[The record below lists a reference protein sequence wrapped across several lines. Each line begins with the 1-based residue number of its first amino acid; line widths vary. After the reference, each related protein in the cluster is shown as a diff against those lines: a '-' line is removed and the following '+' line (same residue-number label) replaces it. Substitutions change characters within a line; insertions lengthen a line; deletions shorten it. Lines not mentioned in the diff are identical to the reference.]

1 MSKFKIGDRV
11 KVVEASLF
19 SPRNKGK
26 EGVVVGDG
34 WGNDVPVRVR
44 PRVRFDDGSEDWGYD
59 SDLELITPRGGFQFK
74 VGDRVKAVGVAYGS
88 THSSYIGREGVIA
101 TLDTETTC
109 NVPYRVKFG
118 NGSSVW
124 FKRDA
129 VGAVTADTTSL
140 DGKTYTVKVNG
151 DGSLTLT
158 PVVEKVAEEVKRE
171 PQIGE
176 VWKTVEGALFLIARN
191 YTSALKGKLYPVIL
205 KGNGAGI
212 PGEES
217 VNIRLLRNGSL
228 TFAYESLSA
237 AAADGALG

>member
-59 SDLELITPRGGFQFK
+59 SDLELVTPRGGFKFK
-74 VGDRVKAVGVAYGS
+74 VGDRVRVTKK
-88 THSSYIGREGVIA
+88 TFCCTEGVIGQVGVIQEIDRGDF
-101 TLDTETTC
+101 TYL
-109 NVPYRVKFG
+109 V
-118 NGSSVW
+118 
-124 FKRDA
+124 DA
-129 VGAVTADTTSL
+129 GGHALWHEAEGLELVTDTTSL